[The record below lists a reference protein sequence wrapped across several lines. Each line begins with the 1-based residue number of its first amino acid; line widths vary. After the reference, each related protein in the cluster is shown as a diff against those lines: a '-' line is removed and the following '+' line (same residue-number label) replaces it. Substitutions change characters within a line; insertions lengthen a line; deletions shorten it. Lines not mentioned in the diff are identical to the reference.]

1 MLKTAQDAR
10 ARREVLR
17 AAPESS
23 ESGAQGRAA
32 GRRTGKQDMKQV
44 LKFFKPCIP
53 AILLIIA
60 LLFGQAMC
68 ELALPGY
75 MSDIINDGI
84 IKQDMDYI
92 YSTGIMML
100 IIAAGSML
108 CAIGASFFSSRAA
121 SRALRDTRSSL
132 FKKITSFSAAEF
144 DQFQTASLIT
154 RTTNDIQTV
163 QQTSILI
170 LRMACYAPIM
180 GIGALIKAL
189 NTSPSLTWTIGLS
202 LLVVLLIMALMF
214 VLVMPKF
221 SVLQSK
227 LDRLNLIVGER
238 LSGLLVV
245 RAFNSETYEEER
257 FDDANRDLTKL
268 GIFVNRAMSFMFP
281 ALMLVMNLSGI
292 LIVWVG
298 AHMVGDASL
307 MIGDMLAFLQY
318 SMQIIISFLVITM
331 MFIMIPRAI
340 VSTRRIGEVLA
351 VEPSIEDKEEP
362 EHINEAKGVLR
373 FDHVDFAYP
382 DAEEKTLEDISF
394 TALPGQTTAIIGS
407 TGSGKSS
414 LVNLIPRFFDIS
426 GGSIT
431 LDGVDIR
438 NIPQHELREHIGIV
452 PQKGLLFSGTIASN
466 LSFGKEDATKE
477 EMIDALKT
485 AQALDFVEEMPD
497 GLDTHVAQGG
507 TSVSGGQKQRLSIAR
522 ALIRNPQVYIFD
534 DSFSALDFKTDKNLR
549 AALKEKV
556 GGSTF
561 IIVAQRINTI
571 LDADQIVLLDEGK
584 VAGIGT
590 HKELLASNKI
600 YQEIALSQLSEEEL
614 GKEVAIDG

>member
-1 MLKTAQDAR
+1 
-10 ARREVLR
+10 
-17 AAPESS
+17 
-23 ESGAQGRAA
+23 
-32 GRRTGKQDMKQV
+32 MKQV

-362 EHINEAKGVLR
+362 EHINKAKGVLC

>member
-1 MLKTAQDAR
+1 
-10 ARREVLR
+10 
-17 AAPESS
+17 
-23 ESGAQGRAA
+23 
-32 GRRTGKQDMKQV
+32 MKQV

-614 GKEVAIDG
+614 GKEVAING

>member
-1 MLKTAQDAR
+1 
-10 ARREVLR
+10 
-17 AAPESS
+17 
-23 ESGAQGRAA
+23 
-32 GRRTGKQDMKQV
+32 MKQV

-202 LLVVLLIMALMF
+202 LLVVMLIMALMF

-257 FDDANRDLTKL
+257 FDNANRDLTKL

-340 VSTRRIGEVLA
+340 VSIRRIGEVLA

-466 LSFGKEDATKE
+466 LSFGKEDATKK

>member
-1 MLKTAQDAR
+1 
-10 ARREVLR
+10 
-17 AAPESS
+17 
-23 ESGAQGRAA
+23 
-32 GRRTGKQDMKQV
+32 MKQV

-108 CAIGASFFSSRAA
+108 CAIGASFFSSRVA

-362 EHINEAKGVLR
+362 EHINEAKGVLC

>member
-1 MLKTAQDAR
+1 
-10 ARREVLR
+10 
-17 AAPESS
+17 
-23 ESGAQGRAA
+23 
-32 GRRTGKQDMKQV
+32 MKQV

-100 IIAAGSML
+100 LIAAGSML

-189 NTSPSLTWTIGLS
+189 NTSPFLTWTIGLS

-362 EHINEAKGVLR
+362 EHINEAKGVLC

>member
-1 MLKTAQDAR
+1 
-10 ARREVLR
+10 
-17 AAPESS
+17 
-23 ESGAQGRAA
+23 
-32 GRRTGKQDMKQV
+32 MKQV

-281 ALMLVMNLSGI
+281 ALMFVMNLSGI

>member
-1 MLKTAQDAR
+1 
-10 ARREVLR
+10 
-17 AAPESS
+17 
-23 ESGAQGRAA
+23 
-32 GRRTGKQDMKQV
+32 MKQV

-121 SRALRDTRSSL
+121 SMALRDTRSSL

-556 GGSTF
+556 GRSTF

>member
-1 MLKTAQDAR
+1 
-10 ARREVLR
+10 
-17 AAPESS
+17 
-23 ESGAQGRAA
+23 
-32 GRRTGKQDMKQV
+32 
-44 LKFFKPCIP
+44 
-53 AILLIIA
+53 
-60 LLFGQAMC
+60 
-68 ELALPGY
+68 
-75 MSDIINDGI
+75 
-84 IKQDMDYI
+84 
-92 YSTGIMML
+92 
-100 IIAAGSML
+100 
-108 CAIGASFFSSRAA
+108 
-121 SRALRDTRSSL
+121 
-132 FKKITSFSAAEF
+132 
-144 DQFQTASLIT
+144 
-154 RTTNDIQTV
+154 
-163 QQTSILI
+163 
-170 LRMACYAPIM
+170 M

-362 EHINEAKGVLR
+362 EHINEAKGVLC

-407 TGSGKSS
+407 TGSG
-414 LVNLIPRFFDIS
+414 NP
-426 GGSIT
+426 
-431 LDGVDIR
+431 
-438 NIPQHELREHIGIV
+438 
-452 PQKGLLFSGTIASN
+452 AS
-466 LSFGKEDATKE
+466 
-477 EMIDALKT
+477 
-485 AQALDFVEEMPD
+485 
-497 GLDTHVAQGG
+497 
-507 TSVSGGQKQRLSIAR
+507 
-522 ALIRNPQVYIFD
+522 
-534 DSFSALDFKTDKNLR
+534 
-549 AALKEKV
+549 
-556 GGSTF
+556 
-561 IIVAQRINTI
+561 
-571 LDADQIVLLDEGK
+571 
-584 VAGIGT
+584 
-590 HKELLASNKI
+590 
-600 YQEIALSQLSEEEL
+600 
-614 GKEVAIDG
+614 

>member
-1 MLKTAQDAR
+1 
-10 ARREVLR
+10 
-17 AAPESS
+17 
-23 ESGAQGRAA
+23 
-32 GRRTGKQDMKQV
+32 MKQV

-100 IIAAGSML
+100 LIAAGSML

-485 AQALDFVEEMPD
+485 AQALDFVAEMPD

-600 YQEIALSQLSEEEL
+600 YQEIALSQLTEEEL
-614 GKEVAIDG
+614 GKEVAING

>member
-1 MLKTAQDAR
+1 MFYFFKLSDNT
-10 ARREVLR
+10 
-17 AAPESS
+17 
-23 ESGAQGRAA
+23 
-32 GRRTGKQDMKQV
+32 GRRYDKFTG
-44 LKFFKPCIP
+44 
-53 AILLIIA
+53 
-60 LLFGQAMC
+60 
-68 ELALPGY
+68 
-75 MSDIINDGI
+75 
-84 IKQDMDYI
+84 
-92 YSTGIMML
+92 
-100 IIAAGSML
+100 
-108 CAIGASFFSSRAA
+108 
-121 SRALRDTRSSL
+121 
-132 FKKITSFSAAEF
+132 
-144 DQFQTASLIT
+144 
-154 RTTNDIQTV
+154 
-163 QQTSILI
+163 
-170 LRMACYAPIM
+170 
-180 GIGALIKAL
+180 
-189 NTSPSLTWTIGLS
+189 
-202 LLVVLLIMALMF
+202 
-214 VLVMPKF
+214 
-221 SVLQSK
+221 
-227 LDRLNLIVGER
+227 
-238 LSGLLVV
+238 
-245 RAFNSETYEEER
+245 
-257 FDDANRDLTKL
+257 LTKL

>member
-1 MLKTAQDAR
+1 
-10 ARREVLR
+10 
-17 AAPESS
+17 
-23 ESGAQGRAA
+23 
-32 GRRTGKQDMKQV
+32 MKQV

-426 GGSIT
+426 RGSIT

-600 YQEIALSQLSEEEL
+600 YKEIALSQLSEEEL

>member
-1 MLKTAQDAR
+1 
-10 ARREVLR
+10 
-17 AAPESS
+17 
-23 ESGAQGRAA
+23 
-32 GRRTGKQDMKQV
+32 MKQV

-60 LLFGQAMC
+60 LLFGQAIC

-108 CAIGASFFSSRAA
+108 CAIGASFFSSRVA

-362 EHINEAKGVLR
+362 EHINEAKGVLC

>member
-1 MLKTAQDAR
+1 
-10 ARREVLR
+10 
-17 AAPESS
+17 
-23 ESGAQGRAA
+23 
-32 GRRTGKQDMKQV
+32 MKQV

-466 LSFGKEDATKE
+466 LSFGKEDATKG

>member
-1 MLKTAQDAR
+1 
-10 ARREVLR
+10 
-17 AAPESS
+17 
-23 ESGAQGRAA
+23 
-32 GRRTGKQDMKQV
+32 MKQV

-351 VEPSIEDKEEP
+351 VEPSIEDKEDP
-362 EHINEAKGVLR
+362 EHISEAKGVLR

>member
-1 MLKTAQDAR
+1 
-10 ARREVLR
+10 
-17 AAPESS
+17 
-23 ESGAQGRAA
+23 
-32 GRRTGKQDMKQV
+32 MKQV

-600 YQEIALSQLSEEEL
+600 YKEIALSQLSEEEL

>member
-1 MLKTAQDAR
+1 
-10 ARREVLR
+10 
-17 AAPESS
+17 
-23 ESGAQGRAA
+23 
-32 GRRTGKQDMKQV
+32 MKQV

-227 LDRLNLIVGER
+227 LDRLNLIIGER

-373 FDHVDFAYP
+373 FDHVDFSYP

>member
-1 MLKTAQDAR
+1 
-10 ARREVLR
+10 
-17 AAPESS
+17 
-23 ESGAQGRAA
+23 
-32 GRRTGKQDMKQV
+32 MKQV

-214 VLVMPKF
+214 ALVMPKF

-362 EHINEAKGVLR
+362 EHISEAKGVLR
-373 FDHVDFAYP
+373 FDHVDFSYP

-477 EMIDALKT
+477 EMMDALKT

-497 GLDTHVAQGG
+497 GLNTHVAQGG

>member
-1 MLKTAQDAR
+1 
-10 ARREVLR
+10 
-17 AAPESS
+17 
-23 ESGAQGRAA
+23 
-32 GRRTGKQDMKQV
+32 
-44 LKFFKPCIP
+44 
-53 AILLIIA
+53 
-60 LLFGQAMC
+60 
-68 ELALPGY
+68 
-75 MSDIINDGI
+75 
-84 IKQDMDYI
+84 
-92 YSTGIMML
+92 
-100 IIAAGSML
+100 
-108 CAIGASFFSSRAA
+108 
-121 SRALRDTRSSL
+121 
-132 FKKITSFSAAEF
+132 
-144 DQFQTASLIT
+144 
-154 RTTNDIQTV
+154 
-163 QQTSILI
+163 
-170 LRMACYAPIM
+170 M

-257 FDDANRDLTKL
+257 FDNANRDLTKL

>member
-1 MLKTAQDAR
+1 
-10 ARREVLR
+10 
-17 AAPESS
+17 
-23 ESGAQGRAA
+23 
-32 GRRTGKQDMKQV
+32 MKQV

-340 VSTRRIGEVLA
+340 VSIRRIGEVLA